1 MSFNTFLDK
10 LGSDVLKV
18 VTFGLVTAKAIQPEV
33 DLALNLTGLAGVANL
48 FNNVITLASG
58 AQATANGVQGTGAQK
73 LALVVAGVTPQFETF
88 LQTEG
93 VIMNTAQINAWVAA
107 AVQLVMSIPPP
118 AVNPTTANPTPTLV
132 PIAAPIPAPVSQTAP
147 VTGAAVKA

>member
-18 VTFGLVTAKAIQPEV
+18 VTFGLVTAKAVQPEV

-93 VIMNTAQINAWVAA
+93 VTMNTAQINAWVAA
-107 AVQLVMSIPPP
+107 AVQLVMNIPPP
-118 AVNPTTANPTPTLV
+118 TTTATIPTPA
-132 PIAAPIPAPVSQTAP
+132 PIATPIPAPVSQGAP